1 MTSRFSSEI
10 SVRPDDIDQ
19 FNHVHHSCYLNYI
32 QAARYD
38 QMVKDYKM
46 SMDDFMTRGFGWV
59 VRSTTLNFKRP
70 LRMGD
75 TIIVHTQVVDMT
87 ETDISV
93 DVEIINKRRMKSA
106 LDGRMVYTLINLE
119 SGWAE
124 KIPDDVRKKYL
135 V

>member
-1 MTSRFSSEI
+1 MTTRFSSEI

-46 SMDDFMTRGFGWV
+46 SMKEFMERGFGWV
-59 VRSTTLNFKRP
+59 VKSTTLNFKRP
-70 LRMGD
+70 LLMGD
-75 TIIVHTQVVDMT
+75 SIIVHTQVMEMND
-87 ETDISV
+87 TDIIV
-93 DVEIINKRRMKSA
+93 DVEIVNKRRMKSA
-106 LDGRMVYTLINLE
+106 LDGRMVYAMINLE
-119 SGWAE
+119 TGWAE
-124 KIPDDVRKKYL
+124 KIPDDIRKKYL